1 MNYRVIYSDELYHY
15 GVKGMKWG
23 VRKEYVPKG
32 RDKASGSQTTEK
44 KRKRLTDKQK
54 KIIGAVAA
62 TAVIAG
68 TGYVLYK
75 TGTFDKIAQAG
86 KDISKVKVS
95 SPPAPTE
102 APRIS
107 RYFENSFAIDQC
119 HTSKIEDLWLI
130 NRDLGI
136 SQNGLKAIYKGKLNT
151 LSAADQAAMLTHTRL
166 GDLNNCTY
174 CTTAA
179 EMRRRGF
186 DVVAGK
192 STSNVDVDR
201 MMGWWKNP
209 VVESVSG
216 YKITKAEDFSLLNG
230 DRTLR
235 ESLGK
240 SAKSE
245 VKTISKRLS
254 SMGEGA
260 RGNFLVSNGRSGHS
274 VEFEVSNG
282 NVKVFDN
289 QIRMSFNT
297 LSDFFKASNYKPSLS
312 AWMRTD
318 NLDPNLAIMVG
329 QGVIKRR

>member
-1 MNYRVIYSDELYHY
+1 MNYRVHYSDELYHH

-23 VRKEYVPKG
+23 VRKEYEPEG
-32 RDKASGSQTTEK
+32 RKEVSDNSSTEK
-44 KRKRLTDKQK
+44 KRRKLTDKQK

-68 TGYVLYK
+68 AGYVLYK

-86 KDISKVKVS
+86 KEAAKIKAT
-95 SPPAPTE
+95 PPASPKE
-102 APRIS
+102 VPRIN

-119 HTSKIEDLWLI
+119 HTSKIEDLGII

-136 SQNGLKAIYKGKLNT
+136 SEKGLKALYKGQAAT
-151 LSAADQAAMLTHTRL
+151 SAADQAAILTHSRL

-186 DVVAGK
+186 DVVAGS
-192 STSNVDVDR
+192 STSNVDIDK
-201 MMGWWKNP
+201 MMGWWKGS
-209 VVESVSG
+209 VMESVSG
-216 YKITKAEDFSLLNG
+216 YKITKPEDVALLNG
-230 DRTLR
+230 DRMLR
-235 ESLGK
+235 KSMGK
-240 SAKSE
+240 SDSSE
-245 VKTISKRLS
+245 IKTITQKLLS
-254 SMGEGA
+254 YGEGA

-274 VEFEVSNG
+274 VEFEVRNG
-282 NVKVFDN
+282 GVQIFDN
-289 QIRMSFNT
+289 QLRLSFNS
-297 LSDFFKASNYKPSLS
+297 LKDFFKASSNRPSLS

-318 NLDPNLAIMVG
+318 NLDPNLAIMIG